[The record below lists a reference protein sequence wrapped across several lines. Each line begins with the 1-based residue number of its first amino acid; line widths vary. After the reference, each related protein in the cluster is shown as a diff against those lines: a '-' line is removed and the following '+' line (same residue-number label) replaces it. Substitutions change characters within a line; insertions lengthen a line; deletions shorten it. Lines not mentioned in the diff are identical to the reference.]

1 MRVITI
7 GRTPDN
13 DVVIHDPKISR
24 HHAQIVQHERGEY
37 SIVDLKSTN
46 GTYVNG
52 TRIYGECVLKIADKV
67 SLGKIEIPWQ
77 SYFHIGSDNKRK
89 SLFTIIGS
97 SCAAMLTIVIVVAT
111 IISYNSQT
119 ADIYFNGEYPQ
130 VEEVYYTENGK
141 EYYFNAFRGQVIVF
155 FDEHTPYN
163 EAKKIIEINGGT
175 ILSQII
181 DMHYFLIEVNAG
193 AENTFIQNIASE
205 SSVDYA
211 FLHIPKHPCTMSAH
225 ILDNTLY
232 PDKYG
237 NIHGQ
242 TVAAVAMAACDEC
255 VFAYEYNI
263 ALDEYTLSTDKATEY
278 FKTILSKDSDSP
290 ILINNSYGVYLM
302 DTDST
307 TISYNELLKDKKQDP
322 KKMLDRWVRGYI
334 SDMKELIHSVKPYK
348 DKDFIVTKSSGNNGC
363 PEFDKVILNA
373 LYNSLTD
380 EEREIMDNHIIFVS
394 AYDETIVTIGKDDK
408 LHNISSNSIRNPK
421 WWNTYGVYADRPQT
435 YHNWVTTTDISHLSY
450 KDGKSIDGTSF
461 AAPNALGNIARIID
475 RYNITAKEAL
485 QAVKKVTKE
494 NAQKNGGAGILDVV
508 ALDKEAKIIAEERRK
523 LSPQAT
529 YTPTSKSKSN
539 QPENSNPN
547 GSTTLNPSI
556 PGGQKEALQF
566 TGVWIDNEQ
575 TTKLDLKQNG
585 TRLTG
590 YYHTTDHGCE
600 LDDPY
605 CMQSIAGT
613 ISGNT
618 ANFTYYSPHEGGK
631 NIAVTLKLLSET
643 KMEWVNSKK
652 YNAYLSGSI
661 YFYKQRNT
669 KTTIQNPKTIGQ
681 MQLKIENT
689 RWRRY
694 DDGNVTG
701 YVGGNAIG
709 DILEIIEFLPNNQL
723 RVTRVL
729 SPYSNFKDSKEYHGS
744 YEYIN
749 GELWLE
755 YMYDPKYFKQFK
767 RQIKSKVEI
776 KNGILNLID
785 PSDGL
790 IREYSQF

>member
-13 DVVIHDPKISR
+13 DVIIHDPKISR
-24 HHAQIVQHERGEY
+24 HHAQIVQHERGGY

-52 TRIYGECVLKIADKV
+52 IRIYGECVLKIADKV
-67 SLGKIEIPWQ
+67 SLGKIEIPWL
-77 SYFHIGSDNKRK
+77 SYFHTSPNNRK
-89 SLFTIIGS
+89 NTWFIIGS
-97 SCAAMLTIVIVVAT
+97 SCAAMLAIVIAVAT
-111 IISYNSQT
+111 IIIYNSQP
-119 ADIYFNGEYPQ
+119 ADIYFNGEYPPA
-130 VEEVYYTENGK
+130 EEVYYNENGK

-163 EAKKIIEINGGT
+163 EARKIIEMNGGT

-181 DMHYFLIEVNAG
+181 DMHYFLIEVSAG
-193 AENTFIQNIASE
+193 AENTFIHNIKLE

-211 FLHIPKHPCTMSAH
+211 FLHIPKYPCAMYAH
-225 ILDNTLY
+225 IIDNTQI
-232 PDKYG
+232 PDEYG
-237 NIHGQ
+237 HIHGQ

-263 ALDEYTLSTDKATEY
+263 ALKDGRFSTDKATEH

-290 ILINNSYGVYLM
+290 ILINNSYGVYLR

-307 TISYNELLKDKKQDP
+307 IQYNELLKYKKQDQ
-322 KKMLDRWVRGYI
+322 KKLLDRWVRGYI

-348 DKDFIVTKSSGNNGC
+348 DKDFIITKASGNSGC

-373 LYNSLTD
+373 LNNSLTD
-380 EEREIMDNHIIFVS
+380 EEREIMDNHIILVS
-394 AYDETIVTIGKDDK
+394 AYDETIVTIGKDGK
-408 LHNISSNSIRNPK
+408 LHNRTSNSIRNPE
-421 WWNTYGVYADRPQT
+421 WWNTYGVYANRPQT
-435 YHNWVTTTDISHLSY
+435 YHNWVTTVDISHLSY
-450 KDGKSIDGTSF
+450 KDGESIDGTSF

-475 RYNITAKEAL
+475 QYNITAKEAL

-494 NAQKNGGAGILDVV
+494 NAQKNGSAGILDVV
-508 ALDKEAKIIAEERRK
+508 ALDKEAKRIAEETRK
-523 LSPQAT
+523 LTPQAT
-529 YTPTSKSKSN
+529 YTSKSN
-539 QPENSNPN
+539 QPENSNSN

-556 PGGQKEALQF
+556 PGIRKEALQF

-600 LDDPY
+600 WDDPY

-618 ANFTYYSPHEGGK
+618 ANFTFYSPHEGGK
-631 NIAVTLKLLSET
+631 NITVTLKLLSET

-661 YFYKQRNT
+661 YLYKQRSVENSPRQTKVTHNT
-669 KTTIQNPKTIGQ
+669 GRN
-681 MQLKIENT
+681 LSNT
-689 RWRRY
+689 RWKNTETIY
-694 DDGNVTG
+694 SSMHGT
-701 YVGGNAIG
+701 IK
-709 DILEIIEFLPNNQL
+709 EQIIEFLPNG
-723 RVTRVL
+723 RVL
-729 SPYSNFKDSKEYHGS
+729 IIRTSAFGDITRYNTTFKYRKKYNDW
-744 YEYIN
+744 I
-749 GELWLE
+749 LE
-755 YMYDPKYFKQFK
+755 YPNTKLDGTVYTEKYKMY
-767 RQIKSKVEI
+767 IE
-776 KNGILNLID
+776 NGQLVLD
-785 PSDGL
+785 FDLYSHLPPSTNTTHSIYYQL
-790 IREYSQF
+790 

>member
-13 DVVIHDPKISR
+13 DIVIHAPNISR
-24 HHAQIVQHERGEY
+24 HHTQIVQHERGEY

-52 TRIYGECVLKIADKV
+52 IRIYGECVLKNTDKV

-77 SYFHIGSDNKRK
+77 SYFHIGSDKKRK
-89 SLFTIIGS
+89 PWFTIIGS
-97 SCAAMLTIVIVVAT
+97 SCAAILAIVIVIAT
-111 IISYNSQT
+111 ISQPT
-119 ADIYFNGEYPQ
+119 DIYFNGEYPP

-163 EAKKIIEINGGT
+163 EARKIIEMNGGS

-181 DMHYFLIEVNAG
+181 DMHYFLIEVSAG
-193 AENTFIQNIASE
+193 EENTFIHNIELE

-211 FLHIPKHPCTMSAH
+211 FLHIPKYPCAMYAH
-225 ILDNTLY
+225 IIDNTQI
-232 PDKYG
+232 PDEYG
-237 NIHGQ
+237 HIHGQ

-263 ALDEYTLSTDKATEY
+263 ALKDGRLSTDKAAEH

-290 ILINNSYGVYLM
+290 ILINRSYGVYLM

-307 TISYNELLKDKKQDP
+307 TIQYNELLKDEKQDQ
-322 KKMLDRWVRGYI
+322 KKLLDRWVRGYI

-348 DKDFIVTKSSGNNGC
+348 DKDFIITKSSGNSGC

-373 LYNSLTD
+373 LNNSLTD
-380 EEREIMDNHIIFVS
+380 EEREIMDNHIILVS

-408 LHNISSNSIRNPK
+408 LHNISSNSIQNPE
-421 WWNTYGVYADRPQT
+421 WWDTYGGYANRPQT

-475 RYNITAKEAL
+475 QYNITAKEAL

-508 ALDKEAKIIAEERRK
+508 ALDKEAKRIAEEKRK
-523 LSPQAT
+523 FTPQAT
-529 YTPTSKSKSN
+529 YTSKSS

-556 PGGQKEALQF
+556 LGIRKEALQF
-566 TGVWIDNEQ
+566 TGVWINNEQ

-600 LDDPY
+600 WDDPH

-618 ANFTYYSPHEGGK
+618 ANFTFYTPHEGGK
-631 NIAVTLKLLSET
+631 NITVTLKLLSET

-669 KTTIQNPKTIGQ
+669 KTTIPRPNTIGQ
-681 MQLKIENT
+681 IQLKIENT

-755 YMYDPKYFKQFK
+755 YMYDPKLKQFK

-785 PSDGL
+785 PSYGF

>member
-13 DVVIHDPKISR
+13 DVIIHDPKISR
-24 HHAQIVQHERGEY
+24 HHAQIVQHERGGY

-52 TRIYGECVLKIADKV
+52 IRIYGECVLKIADKV
-67 SLGKIEIPWQ
+67 SLGKIEIPWL
-77 SYFHIGSDNKRK
+77 SYFHTSPNNRK
-89 SLFTIIGS
+89 NTWFIIGS
-97 SCAAMLTIVIVVAT
+97 SCAAILAIVIVVTT
-111 IISYNSQT
+111 IISYNSQP

-141 EYYFNAFRGQVIVF
+141 EYYFNAFMGQVIVF

-181 DMHYFLIEVNAG
+181 DMHYFLIEVSAGEENA
-193 AENTFIQNIASE
+193 FIQNIESE

-211 FLHIPKHPCTMSAH
+211 FLHIPKHPCTMYAH

-263 ALDEYTLSTDKATEY
+263 ALNEDTFSTDKATEHI
-278 FKTILSKDSDSP
+278 KTILSKESDSP
-290 ILINNSYGVYLM
+290 ILINNSYGVYLR
-302 DTDST
+302 DADGK
-307 TISYNELLKDKKQDP
+307 TIKYNELLRDKKQNQE
-322 KKMLDRWVRGYI
+322 KLLDRWVLGYI
-334 SDMKELIHSVKPYK
+334 NDMKELIHSVKPYK
-348 DKDFIVTKSSGNNGC
+348 DKDFIITKASGNNGC
-363 PEFDKVILNA
+363 HEFDEVILDA

-380 EEREIMDNHIIFVS
+380 EEREIMDNHIILVS
-394 AYDETIVTIGKDDK
+394 AYDETIVTRGKDNK
-408 LHNISSNSIRNPK
+408 LHNSSSTSIRNPE

-461 AAPNALGNIARIID
+461 AAPNVLGNIARIID
-475 RYNITAKEAL
+475 QYNITAKEAL
-485 QAVKKVTKE
+485 YAVKKVTKE
-494 NAQKNGGAGILDVV
+494 NAQKDGGAGILDIV
-508 ALDKEAKIIAEERRK
+508 ALDKEAKRIAEETRK
-523 LSPQAT
+523 LTPQAT
-529 YTPTSKSKSN
+529 YTPASKSKSH

-556 PGGQKEALQF
+556 PGARKEALQF

-600 LDDPY
+600 WDDPY
-605 CMQSIAGT
+605 CTQSIAGK

-618 ANFTYYSPHEGGK
+618 ANFTFYSPHEGGK

-661 YFYKQRNT
+661 YFYKQRSVENSPRQTKVTHNT
-669 KTTIQNPKTIGQ
+669 GRN
-681 MQLKIENT
+681 LSNT
-689 RWRRY
+689 RWKNTETIY
-694 DDGNVTG
+694 SSMHGT
-701 YVGGNAIG
+701 IK
-709 DILEIIEFLPNNQL
+709 EQIIEFLPNG
-723 RVTRVL
+723 RVL
-729 SPYSNFKDSKEYHGS
+729 IIRTPAFGDITRYYTTFKYREKYNDW
-744 YEYIN
+744 I
-749 GELWLE
+749 LE
-755 YMYDPKYFKQFK
+755 YPNTKLDGTVYTEKYKMY
-767 RQIKSKVEI
+767 IE
-776 KNGILNLID
+776 NGQLVLD
-785 PSDGL
+785 FDLYSHLPPSTNTTHSIYYQL
-790 IREYSQF
+790 

>member
-52 TRIYGECVLKIADKV
+52 IRIYGECVLKNTDKV

-77 SYFHIGSDNKRK
+77 SYFHIGSDKKRK
-89 SLFTIIGS
+89 SWFTIIGS
-97 SCAAMLTIVIVVAT
+97 SCAAILAIVIVIAT
-111 IISYNSQT
+111 IINYNSQPT
-119 ADIYFNGEYPQ
+119 DIYFNGEYPP

-163 EAKKIIEINGGT
+163 EARKIIEMNGGT

-181 DMHYFLIEVNAG
+181 DMHYFLIEVSAG
-193 AENTFIQNIASE
+193 EENTFIHNIELE

-211 FLHIPKHPCTMSAH
+211 FLHIPKYPCAMYAH
-225 ILDNTLY
+225 IIDNTQI
-232 PDKYG
+232 PDEYG
-237 NIHGQ
+237 HIHGQ

-263 ALDEYTLSTDKATEY
+263 ALKDGRLSTDKAAEH

-290 ILINNSYGVYLM
+290 ILINRSYGVYLM

-307 TISYNELLKDKKQDP
+307 TIQYNELLKDKKQDQ
-322 KKMLDRWVRGYI
+322 KKLLDRWVRGYI

-348 DKDFIVTKSSGNNGC
+348 DKDFIITKSSGNSGC

-373 LYNSLTD
+373 LNNSLTD
-380 EEREIMDNHIIFVS
+380 EEREIMDNHIILVS

-408 LHNISSNSIRNPK
+408 LHNVSSNSIQNPD
-421 WWNTYGVYADRPQT
+421 WWNTYGGYANRPQT

-475 RYNITAKEAL
+475 QYNITAKEAL

-508 ALDKEAKIIAEERRK
+508 ALDKEAKRIAEEKRK
-523 LSPQAT
+523 FTSQAT
-529 YTPTSKSKSN
+529 YTSKSS

-556 PGGQKEALQF
+556 PGIRKEALQF

-585 TRLTG
+585 NQVKG
-590 YYHTTDHGCE
+590 YYETIENGG
-600 LDDPY
+600 
-605 CMQSIAGT
+605 SILSAK

-618 ANFTYYSPHEGGK
+618 FSFCFNSYYNK
-631 NIAVTLKLLSET
+631 TIIVTLKLLSDT
-643 KMEWVNSKK
+643 KMEWVTQDGKVK
-652 YNAYLSGSI
+652 YLH
-661 YFYKQRNT
+661 KLHTLEKT
-669 KTTIQNPKTIGQ
+669 KWA
-681 MQLKIENT
+681 LENT
-689 RWRRY
+689 RWQNVERY
-694 DDGNVTG
+694 NGITNVTP
-701 YVGGNAIG
+701 YET
-709 DILEIIEFLPNNQL
+709 LEFLPNGKIRL
-723 RVTRVL
+723 TIAYKL
-729 SPYSNFKDSKEYHGS
+729 FDKKEVVQYHGTCKYQENQQVWLLVFSSAINSNS
-744 YEYIN
+744 YGKSNIFF
-749 GELWLE
+749 LE
-755 YMYDPKYFKQFK
+755 YYASIQ
-767 RQIKSKVEI
+767 
-776 KNGILNLID
+776 NGILVLKA
-785 PSDGL
+785 PEWQSDRR
-790 IREYSQF
+790 IEYRQL